1 MKVGGESR
9 ACTVLSSLYDN
20 LVITII
26 ISENNLKYERVAAR
40 ST

>member
-1 MKVGGESR
+1 MKIGGESR
-9 ACTVLSSLYDN
+9 ACTVLSSLYDT